1 MKDPLGVRLRDMIGV
16 DSLIWG
22 SDFAHGQGYWPESRK
37 AIAETMGD
45 VPENERRRLLLEN
58 TIKYFHLDDA

>member
-1 MKDPLGVRLRDMIGV
+1 MIGV

-45 VPENERRRLLLEN
+45 VPESERRSMLLEN
-58 TIKYFHLDDA
+58 VINYFHLDDA